1 MIYTITKE
9 RTPYT
14 AMNCTNNF
22 SAILEQQLSFHN
34 VKDVSVTGARKCN
47 KWGGYTTS
55 ILINSDSGERF
66 EVSLFSNN
74 EKENIKFNRV
84 SFSNYCTKLFSK
96 KD

>member
-1 MIYTITKE
+1 MIYTRTIE
-9 RTPYT
+9 PTPYT

-22 SAILEQQLSFHN
+22 STFLEQQLSFHN
-34 VKDVSVTGARKCN
+34 VKDVSVTGARKC
-47 KWGGYTTS
+47 KIGGYTTS
-55 ILINSDSGERF
+55 ILINSVNGERF
-66 EVSLFSNN
+66 EVGLFSNN

>member
-1 MIYTITKE
+1 MIYTRTIDP
-9 RTPYT
+9 TPYT

-22 SAILEQQLSFHN
+22 STFLEQQLSFHN
-34 VKDVSVTGARKCN
+34 VKDVSVTGARKC
-47 KWGGYTTS
+47 KIGGYTTS
-55 ILINSDSGERF
+55 ILINSVNGERF
-66 EVSLFSNN
+66 EVGLFSNN

>member
-1 MIYTITKE
+1 MIYTRTIE
-9 RTPYT
+9 PTPYT
-14 AMNCTNNF
+14 SMNCTNNF
-22 SAILEQQLSFHN
+22 STILEQQLSFHG

-74 EKENIKFNRV
+74 EKEDIKLNRV
-84 SFSNYCTKLFSK
+84 SFSNYCTKLFAK